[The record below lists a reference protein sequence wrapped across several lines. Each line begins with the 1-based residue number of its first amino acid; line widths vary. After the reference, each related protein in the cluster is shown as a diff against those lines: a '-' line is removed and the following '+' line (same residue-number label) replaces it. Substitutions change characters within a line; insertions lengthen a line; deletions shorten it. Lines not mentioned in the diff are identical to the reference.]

1 MTGNFMILFQDLEY
15 LKCNFRFRVIV
26 KQRIARQKNIF
37 HKGYLFHYFFFY
49 QDYTFFVDEY

>member
-26 KQRIARQKNIF
+26 KQRIAKQKKIF
-37 HKGYLFHYFFFY
+37 HKGYLFSLFFFY
-49 QDYTFFVDEY
+49 QNYTFFVDE